1 MFVLLYYIED
11 IFLMKNVLITGG
23 SGFAGKSL
31 SFFLSKKKLNIWS
44 TYNKNK
50 ISKKQYIKLN
60 LLNTIN
66 LNLNFDCI
74 IHTAFHHKIDDFK
87 VKPKKKYFNNIK
99 MIKNLIFFS
108 KKNKIKNF
116 IFYSSFDL
124 NYPKKNTKKIF
135 YIRSKIKSEKLLL
148 NALKKKIFKRIFILR
163 IPAII
168 GKDANSTFI
177 SETQKKLKKNKNID
191 LWDYNKKFNKLV
203 NINDLNNLVYN
214 LLKNKFK
221 NKHYLI
227 DCLSSGS
234 EKLIDL
240 INYMKIRTK
249 SKSKI
254 ILHKNKKMENKP
266 LLNKKINYKFYKARK
281 AILI

>member
-1 MFVLLYYIED
+1 
-11 IFLMKNVLITGG
+11 MKNVLITGG
-23 SGFAGKSL
+23 SGFSGKSL

-50 ISKKQYIKLN
+50 LRKKQHIKLN
-60 LLNTIN
+60 LLKEIS

-74 IHTAFHHKIDDFK
+74 IHTASHHKINDFK
-87 VKPKKKYFNNIK
+87 LNPKNKYLNNIK
-99 MIKNLIFFS
+99 MVKNLIFFA

-124 NYPKKNTKKIF
+124 NYPKKNLNKIH
-135 YIRSKIKSEKLLL
+135 YIRSKMKSEKLLL
-148 NALKKKIFKRIFILR
+148 NALNKKIFERIFILR

-168 GKDANSTFI
+168 GKNSNSTFI
-177 SETQKKLKKNKNID
+177 SETKNRLIKNKNID
-191 LWDYNKKFNKLV
+191 LWDYNKNFNKLI

-221 NKHYLI
+221 NKYYLI

-240 INYMKIRTK
+240 IGMMKIMTK

-254 ILHKNKKMENKP
+254 ILHKNKINKNKP
-266 LLNKKINYKFYKARK
+266 LLNKKINYKFYRARK
-281 AILI
+281 AILV